1 MNIIN
6 EDNQMADR
14 KFTLALIRGERTK
27 KSEMIILKLNS
38 YSVERIKHEIDVF
51 ASTVIINTI
60 SYIIFITK
68 PSVNDC

>member
-6 EDNQMADR
+6 EGNLTADR
-14 KFTLALIRGERTK
+14 KFTLALIRGERTN
-27 KSEMIILKLNS
+27 KSEMIIFKLNS